1 MRIII
6 VGGGKLGNSL
16 AQRLVEEGHDIT
28 VVDSSDAVV
37 QRGMDTLDALFIKGS
52 GVSADI
58 LTEADVQHA
67 DIVIAATAGDEVN
80 MLACLTAK
88 RLGAQYAIA
97 RIRDPEYLSSLPFLQ
112 KELDIDY
119 VINPERS
126 TAREISRMLR
136 FPFAGNI
143 ETFARGRVEM
153 VDFRAAE
160 GELVVGVPLA
170 EL

>member
-16 AQRLVEEGHDIT
+16 AQRLVDEGHDIT

-80 MLACLTAK
+80 MLACLNAK

-97 RIRDPEYLSSLPFLQ
+97 RIRD
-112 KELDIDY
+112 
-119 VINPERS
+119 
-126 TAREISRMLR
+126 T
-136 FPFAGNI
+136 
-143 ETFARGRVEM
+143 
-153 VDFRAAE
+153 
-160 GELVVGVPLA
+160 
-170 EL
+170 